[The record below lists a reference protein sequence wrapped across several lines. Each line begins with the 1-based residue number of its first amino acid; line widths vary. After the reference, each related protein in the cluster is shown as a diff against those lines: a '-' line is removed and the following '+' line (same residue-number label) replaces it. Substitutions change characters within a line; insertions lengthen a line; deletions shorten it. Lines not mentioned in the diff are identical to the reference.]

1 MEASNPYDRNPFE
14 RNPYAP
20 SQATLK
26 QSGPPSGQLNSRATA
41 WRYRKM
47 LVMVPE
53 TALPDRCIKCNAPAH
68 EPTKERKVYWHH
80 PAVYVLILINV
91 ILYAIVGAIVR
102 KRAMVAPGLCE
113 VHKKSHKMT
122 VIAAWSVFA
131 LGLALMVVAIKT
143 DGSATQLLSGFLL
156 MLAAVLV
163 GMIRGRIVQAHKIE
177 TTRVWLRGCGE
188 EFLDSL
194 PQLPPV

>member
-102 KRAMVAPGLCE
+102 
-113 VHKKSHKMT
+113 
-122 VIAAWSVFA
+122 
-131 LGLALMVVAIKT
+131 
-143 DGSATQLLSGFLL
+143 SAQWWRP
-156 MLAAVLV
+156 ACV
-163 GMIRGRIVQAHKIE
+163 RY
-177 TTRVWLRGCGE
+177 TRKATR
-188 EFLDSL
+188 
-194 PQLPPV
+194 